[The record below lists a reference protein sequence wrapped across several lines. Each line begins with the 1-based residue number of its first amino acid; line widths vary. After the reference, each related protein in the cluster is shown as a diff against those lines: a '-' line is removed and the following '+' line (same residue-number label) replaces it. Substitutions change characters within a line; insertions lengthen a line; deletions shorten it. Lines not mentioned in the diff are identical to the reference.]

1 MPIYATTVSLVSST
15 QSQWLLHSNAALAYG
30 DEGVSVMLYLYQI
43 KIDLDKFLAKSFLEV
58 AENLL
63 ILILD
68 YNSNLAIP

>member
-1 MPIYATTVSLVSST
+1 
-15 QSQWLLHSNAALAYG
+15 
-30 DEGVSVMLYLYQI
+30 MLYLYQI
-43 KIDLDKFLAKSFLEV
+43 KIDVDKFLAKSFLEV